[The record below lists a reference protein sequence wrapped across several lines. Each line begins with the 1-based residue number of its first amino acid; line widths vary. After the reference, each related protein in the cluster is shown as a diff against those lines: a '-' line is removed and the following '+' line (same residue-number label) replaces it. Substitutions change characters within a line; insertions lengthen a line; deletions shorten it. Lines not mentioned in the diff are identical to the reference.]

1 MMKQFLLARAYRA
14 VYDQNR
20 EVFRAWG
27 YMTEEGEF
35 ISLGDKAAF
44 LAATKVYGEP
54 FAHGAK
60 KNAYGKLET
69 DCINADCVE
78 VAKGLLKIGYNPAIL
93 NLASRHH
100 ACGGYDSGAGAQ
112 EESLCRVSTL
122 SQSLY
127 QYFDPSLRC
136 VCEAEVEPRGNA
148 YPLDINF
155 GGIYSPGVTFFR
167 HGPVKGFEFRKKPFR
182 CGVISVAALNF
193 RGNTRYVNEELK
205 YKAANRCFTPEGDA
219 VQMNKIRTIFR
230 IALVN
235 GHDSLVLGAFGCGAF
250 QLPPEAVAEQFAR
263 VLDEPEFECCFRA
276 VVFAIL
282 SNPVDAKQ
290 KFAPFYYFFG

>member
-1 MMKQFLLARAYRA
+1 MKQFLLARAYRA

-44 LAATKVYGEP
+44 LSATKVYGEP

-127 QYFDPSLRC
+127 QYFDPSLKC
-136 VCEAEVEPRGNA
+136 VREAEVEPRGNA

-205 YKAANRCFTPEGDA
+205 YKAADGGFTPEGDA

-250 QLPPEAVAEQFAR
+250 RLPPEAVVEQFSR
-263 VLDEPEFECCFRA
+263 VLYEPEFECCFRA

-282 SNPVDAKQ
+282 SNPGDAQ
-290 KFAPFYYFFG
+290 GKFAPFYHFFG